1 MSHGKRD
8 SENWEKLGTES
19 GVFVVSIL
27 PETTLGRACGSRTYT
42 AMMRSPCSASAF
54 LSQVATPSE
63 NKPLQAKAH
72 QEHNRRGMRSRWTPT
87 TKRLVVGGL
96 LLVGLLFLWRAGDI
110 VQPFIWATILAYI
123 LLPVVG
129 AIERRFALPRT
140 VAAILVFVGVLAV
153 IFGGGR
159 VLVPRILD
167 NSRDLQTTW
176 PVLLANART
185 TVSDT
190 FDQIGL
196 GDLDDAL
203 IGPSVQDIE
212 AQVRAMASRSALPFI
227 VNTGHFLLEF
237 LIFLIGTFL
246 MLRDAPRLLAFV
258 RRNVPR
264 DHRAEVL
271 HILGDTNV
279 MLGRYIR
286 GQLILVVLMSTVT
299 TIGLTILG
307 IPYSVLLGIM
317 TGVLETIPFVGPI
330 TAGAIACL
338 VALGHPNPF
347 GWSQI
352 AYVAVVAIMYT
363 VLRHAEDYL
372 VIPAVIGRAVRLH
385 PAIVI
390 FALLSGG
397 AAFGLL
403 GIVLAVPVAATLRLV
418 LIYVRAKLRD
428 EDPFGPL
435 SEELATVTDSAGETA
450 TEAAGVRSGVRAHP

>member
-1 MSHGKRD
+1 
-8 SENWEKLGTES
+8 
-19 GVFVVSIL
+19 
-27 PETTLGRACGSRTYT
+27 
-42 AMMRSPCSASAF
+42 
-54 LSQVATPSE
+54 
-63 NKPLQAKAH
+63 
-72 QEHNRRGMRSRWTPT
+72 MRSRWTST
-87 TKRLVVGGL
+87 TKRLVVGGV

-123 LLPVVG
+123 LLPIVG
-129 AIERRFALPRT
+129 ALERRFALPRT
-140 VAAILVFVGVLAV
+140 LAALAVFVGVLVV

-159 VLVPRILD
+159 VLVPRVLD
-167 NSRDLQTTW
+167 NTRDLQTNW
-176 PVLLANART
+176 PTLLANART
-185 TVSDT
+185 TISDT
-190 FDQIGL
+190 FDQLGL
-196 GDLDDAL
+196 GDVDDAL

-212 AQVRAMASRSALPFI
+212 AQVRQMASRSALPFI
-227 VNTGHFLLEF
+227 IGTGHFLLEF

-258 RRNVPR
+258 RRNVPSE
-264 DHRAEVL
+264 HRGEIL
-271 HILGDTNV
+271 HILRDTNV

-286 GQLILVVLMSTVT
+286 GQLVLVVLMSTVT

-307 IPYSVLLGIM
+307 IPYSVLLGIT

-347 GWSQI
+347 GWSQL
-352 AYVAVVAIMYT
+352 AYVGVVAAMYT
-363 VLRHAEDYL
+363 ILRHAEDYL
-372 VIPAVIGRAVRLH
+372 VIPTVIGRAVRLH

-397 AAFGLL
+397 AVFGLL
-403 GIVLAVPVAATLRLV
+403 GIVLAVPFAATLRLV

-435 SEELATVTDSAGETA
+435 TEELATA
-450 TEAAGVRSGVRAHP
+450 TESASEPAAEAAAVRTGARAHP